1 MTRIGREQLV
11 EQFLGCEMSLDQERE
26 FVMQVATDPELF
38 TLLRAYR
45 VMDRAL
51 ERGSTRILSGAIP
64 VLGIGTAGLDRLPG
78 MAQQIAS
85 QASSSAS
92 GVSTASLVQ
101 GGTAAAF
108 SFSTWSVTVVVAL
121 LAASAGFLVRPMV
134 APTGTDLAVTTS
146 ATTGVVAPPPVAVI
160 PQAFSVPT
168 VVTAESAP
176 TTTRETA
183 TTGRGIEKSLRVS
196 DEPSSKPALQIAPV
210 SPRQASPIH
219 QQQTAPVVPPIER
232 ASASQMD
239 GDHTTTERVSSSA
252 IPDTVRRSVR
262 SADSVMIKPKFDR
275 TSLPH

>member
-45 VMDRAL
+45 VMDKAL

-64 VLGIGTAGLDRLPG
+64 VLGIGTAGLDQLPG

-101 GGTAAAF
+101 GTSTAALF

-121 LAASAGFLVRPMV
+121 LAASAGYLVRPFV
-134 APTGTDLAVTTS
+134 APSGTDLAVTTS
-146 ATTGVVAPPPVAVI
+146 TTTAILPTPPVGIVSE
-160 PQAFSVPT
+160 AFSSAPN
-168 VVTAESAP
+168 VVTAENTLA
-176 TTTRETA
+176 TTPEA
-183 TTGRGIEKSLRVS
+183 VTTGRGIENSARLS
-196 DEPSSKPALQIAPV
+196 SEPLSKPAQITSV
-210 SPRQASPIH
+210 SPR
-219 QQQTAPVVPPIER
+219 TAPAIHPQQAAPVGRRIET
-232 ASASQMD
+232 ASQIETD
-239 GDHTTTERVSSSA
+239 LKSSDHGNSNAV
-252 IPDTVRRSVR
+252 PDTVRRHIR
-262 SADSVMIKPKFDR
+262 SSDSVQIKPKFDR